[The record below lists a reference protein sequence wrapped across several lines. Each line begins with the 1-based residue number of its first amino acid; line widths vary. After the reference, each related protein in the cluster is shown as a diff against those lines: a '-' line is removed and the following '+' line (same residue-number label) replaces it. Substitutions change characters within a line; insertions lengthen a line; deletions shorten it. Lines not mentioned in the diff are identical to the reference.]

1 MMKLK
6 SFCLFLRS
14 SIFDIRPARCAREQI
29 SRGTPRPQPALLP
42 FRHKAFRRAGGY
54 SAVRFRTSEHGARKF
69 LFKAIILLI
78 FTLLLLPGQVAL
90 AQSSSG
96 AKALLEKADKCT
108 DTLLQAKDKKK
119 LRHKWTECVDAYRD
133 MATRYPQSEE
143 AGRALYQGAKLQES
157 LFGYSGKP
165 QDLDGAIELYRRV
178 VNEHPH
184 HRVADDAQYRIGE
197 IYYHEKND
205 ITQAYL
211 EFLKVEKK
219 FPKGD
224 MRPKAQQMVE
234 KLSGMI
240 SKKESQKEIKEANAK
255 APGLTQVQGIR
266 HWSTPNYTRVVIDLE
281 RPVQYEHHL
290 LPENKEQK
298 KPRRLYLDLK
308 SAHVPS
314 DIDSAIPTQNGL
326 LQGARAGQY
335 TKDTVRVVLDIN
347 NIEGFKVFPLHDPF
361 RIVIDVRGVEAKEK
375 ERAKEKEPEPEKE
388 KEIAKEQGEEKD
400 KEKGTERA
408 KEPKEV
414 AKAEKRKPK
423 RGVAKAKEPD
433 KTVSL
438 ARQLGLN
445 VKRIVI
451 DPGHGGKDP
460 GSYIE
465 GQIVEKDITLA
476 LAQIVEKKVEE
487 KFDIDVI
494 LTRDKDTFIPLEKRT
509 AFANINKADLFISL
523 HINAHKQ
530 PEVHGFETY
539 FLNMATDERAVLVAA
554 RENATSEKSIS
565 DLQSILND
573 LMLNTKISESSKLA
587 HEVQRGVLG
596 QVKRK
601 YEDTRDLGVKQAP
614 FYVLIG
620 AEMPAI
626 LVETG
631 FMTNPVE
638 RRRLQNR
645 KYLETLADGIVAGVE
660 RYMRSLSKSTR
671 G

>member
-1 MMKLK
+1 M
-6 SFCLFLRS
+6 
-14 SIFDIRPARCAREQI
+14 ITHWIR
-29 SRGTPRPQPALLP
+29 
-42 FRHKAFRRAGGY
+42 
-54 SAVRFRTSEHGARKF
+54 
-69 LFKAIILLI
+69 ILLI
-78 FTLLLLPGQVAL
+78 FTLLLFTRHEAL

-96 AKALLEKADKCT
+96 AKALLDKADRCA
-108 DTLLQAKDKKK
+108 DTLSQAKDKKK
-119 LRHKWTECVDAYRD
+119 LRHKWIECVDAYRD
-133 MATRYPQSEE
+133 VASRYPQSEE
-143 AGRALYQGAKLQES
+143 AGWALYKGAKVQEN
-157 LFGYSGKP
+157 LFGYSGRP
-165 QDLDGAIELYRRV
+165 QDLDGAVELYRRV
-178 VNEHPH
+178 ANEHPN

-197 IYYHEKND
+197 ICYYEKND

-211 EFLKVEKK
+211 EFLKVEKR

-224 MRPKAQQMVE
+224 MRPKAQQMLE
-234 KLSGMI
+234 KLSLMI

-255 APGLTQVQGIR
+255 TPGLTQVQGIR

-290 LPENKEQK
+290 LPENKELK

-308 SAHVPS
+308 STHVPNE
-314 DIDSAIPTQNGL
+314 IDSAISIQDGL

-361 RIVIDVRGVEAKEK
+361 RIVIDVRGAEVKDKEK
-375 ERAKEKEPEPEKE
+375 EKVKEKEPEPEK
-388 KEIAKEQGEEKD
+388 AKESDRE
-400 KEKGTERA
+400 

-414 AKAEKRKPK
+414 AKVEPRRPK

-433 KTVSL
+433 KTVTL

-460 GSYIE
+460 GSYLE
-465 GQIVEKDITLA
+465 NQIIEKDITLA
-476 LAQIVEKKVEE
+476 LAQMVEKKVEE

-494 LTRDKDTFIPLEKRT
+494 LTRDRDVFVPLEKRT

-530 PEVHGFETY
+530 PDVHGFETY

-596 QVKRK
+596 QVKKK
-601 YEDTRDLGVKQAP
+601 YEDVRDLGVKQAP

>member
-1 MMKLK
+1 MMKLTLPAVTFGVRY
-6 SFCLFLRS
+6 SLFDLPAVPVNGFPMEPPTFNRQGFHSVTKHFAGQAGSLRL
-14 SIFDIRPARCAREQI
+14 
-29 SRGTPRPQPALLP
+29 SRL
-42 FRHKAFRRAGGY
+42 RR
-54 SAVRFRTSEHGARKF
+54 VRFGT
-69 LFKAIILLI
+69 LI
-78 FTLLLLPGQVAL
+78 LLLLILLFLPREGAP
-90 AQSSSG
+90 AQTPSA
-96 AKALLEKADKCT
+96 AKTLLEKADRCS
-108 DTLLQAKDKKK
+108 DALLQSKDKKK
-119 LRHKWTECVDAYRD
+119 LRHKWTECIDAYLEV
-133 MATRYPQSEE
+133 ASRYPQSEE
-143 AGRALYQGAKLQES
+143 AGWALYKGAKLQEN
-157 LFGYSGKP
+157 LFGYSGRA
-165 QDLDGAIELYRRV
+165 QDLDAAIELYRRV
-178 VNEHPH
+178 TNEHPN
-184 HRVADDAQYRIGE
+184 HRIADDAQFKIGE
-197 IYYHEKND
+197 ITYLEKND

-255 APGLTQVQGIR
+255 AHGLTQVQGIR

-281 RPVQYEHHL
+281 RPVQYEQHL

-308 SAHVPS
+308 NAQVPS
-314 DIDSAIPTQNGL
+314 DIDSAIPIQNGL

-361 RIVIDVRGVEAKEK
+361 RIVIDVRGAEVKEK
-375 ERAKEKEPEPEKE
+375 EKEKVKEKEPEPEKE
-388 KEIAKEQGEEKD
+388 KEVAKEKEEEE
-400 KEKGTERA
+400 KEKGTEGG
-408 KEPKEV
+408 KEPRKA
-414 AKAEKRKPK
+414 AKVEPRKPK

-433 KTVSL
+433 KTVTL

-460 GSYIE
+460 GCYIE
-465 GQIVEKDITLA
+465 GQIEEKDITLA

-494 LTRDKDTFIPLEKRT
+494 LTRDKDVFTPLEKRT
-509 AFANINKADLFISL
+509 AFANMNKADLFISL
-523 HINAHKQ
+523 HVNAHKQ
-530 PEVHGFETY
+530 PDVHGFETY

-601 YEDTRDLGVKQAP
+601 YEEVRDLGVKQAP

-638 RRRLQNR
+638 RKRLKNP
-645 KYLETLADGIVAGVE
+645 KYLETLADGIVAGIE
-660 RYMRSLSKSTR
+660 RYMKSLSKSSR

>member
-1 MMKLK
+1 M
-6 SFCLFLRS
+6 
-14 SIFDIRPARCAREQI
+14 I
-29 SRGTPRPQPALLP
+29 SRWIL
-42 FRHKAFRRAGGY
+42 
-54 SAVRFRTSEHGARKF
+54 
-69 LFKAIILLI
+69 ILLI
-78 FTLLLLPGQVAL
+78 LPLLFFARQVAL

-96 AKALLEKADKCT
+96 AKALLEKADKCA

-133 MATRYPQSEE
+133 AASRFPQSEE
-143 AGRALYQGAKLQES
+143 AGWALYKGAKLQEN

-165 QDLDGAIELYRRV
+165 QDLDAAIDLYRRV
-178 VNEHPH
+178 INEHPT

-240 SKKESQKEIKEANAK
+240 SKKESQKEIKEANSK

-290 LPENKEQK
+290 LPENREQK

-308 SAHVPS
+308 SAHVPR
-314 DIDSAIPTQNGL
+314 DIDSAVPIQNGL

-347 NIEGFKVFPLHDPF
+347 DIEGFKVFPLHDPF
-361 RIVIDVRGVEAKEK
+361 RIVIDVRGAEAKEK

-388 KEIAKEQGEEKD
+388 KEIAKEQVEEKD

-414 AKAEKRKPK
+414 AKVEPRKPK

-460 GSYIE
+460 GCYLE
-465 GQIVEKDITLA
+465 GRIVEKDITLA

-494 LTRDKDTFIPLEKRT
+494 LTRDKDIFVPLEKRT
-509 AFANINKADLFISL
+509 AFANVNKADLFISL

-539 FLNMATDERAVLVAA
+539 FLNMATDERAVLVSLKDT
-554 RENATSEKSIS
+554 ATTEKSIS

-596 QVKRK
+596 QVKKK
-601 YEDTRDLGVKQAP
+601 YEDVRDLGVKQAP

-631 FMTNPVE
+631 FMTNPAE
-638 RRRLQNR
+638 RKRLQNQ
-645 KYLETLADGIVAGVE
+645 KYLETLAEGIAAGVE
-660 RYMRSLSKSTR
+660 RYMKSLAKPVR

>member
-1 MMKLK
+1 
-6 SFCLFLRS
+6 
-14 SIFDIRPARCAREQI
+14 
-29 SRGTPRPQPALLP
+29 
-42 FRHKAFRRAGGY
+42 
-54 SAVRFRTSEHGARKF
+54 
-69 LFKAIILLI
+69 
-78 FTLLLLPGQVAL
+78 
-90 AQSSSG
+90 
-96 AKALLEKADKCT
+96 
-108 DTLLQAKDKKK
+108 
-119 LRHKWTECVDAYRD
+119 
-133 MATRYPQSEE
+133 
-143 AGRALYQGAKLQES
+143 
-157 LFGYSGKP
+157 
-165 QDLDGAIELYRRV
+165 
-178 VNEHPH
+178 
-184 HRVADDAQYRIGE
+184 
-197 IYYHEKND
+197 
-205 ITQAYL
+205 
-211 EFLKVEKK
+211 
-219 FPKGD
+219 
-224 MRPKAQQMVE
+224 
-234 KLSGMI
+234 
-240 SKKESQKEIKEANAK
+240 
-255 APGLTQVQGIR
+255 
-266 HWSTPNYTRVVIDLE
+266 VVIDLE

-290 LPENKEQK
+290 LPENKELK

-308 SAHVPS
+308 NTLVTT
-314 DIDSAIPTQNGL
+314 DIDSEIPIENGL

-361 RIVIDVRGVEAKEK
+361 RIVIDVRGAEAKEK
-375 ERAKEKEPEPEKE
+375 EKEKAKEEEPAPEKE
-388 KEIAKEQGEEKD
+388 KEIAKEKEEEKE
-400 KEKGTERA
+400 KEKATERE
-408 KEPKEV
+408 KEAV
-414 AKAEKRKPK
+414 AKVEPRKPK
-423 RGVAKAKEPD
+423 RGVAKPKEPD
-433 KTVSL
+433 KTVTL

-460 GSYIE
+460 GSYLD

-476 LAQIVEKKVEE
+476 LAQIVEKRVEE

-494 LTRDKDTFIPLEKRT
+494 LTRDKDIFIPLEKRT
-509 AFANINKADLFISL
+509 AFANVNKADLFISL

-530 PEVHGFETY
+530 PDVHGFETY

-596 QVKRK
+596 QVRK
-601 YEDTRDLGVKQAP
+601 KYDGIRDLGVKQAP

-660 RYMRSLSKSTR
+660 RYMKSLSKSTR

>member
-1 MMKLK
+1 MTTHW
-6 SFCLFLRS
+6 
-14 SIFDIRPARCAREQI
+14 IRI
-29 SRGTPRPQPALLP
+29 
-42 FRHKAFRRAGGY
+42 
-54 SAVRFRTSEHGARKF
+54 
-69 LFKAIILLI
+69 
-78 FTLLLLPGQVAL
+78 LLLLPLLFFTRQVAL

-96 AKALLEKADKCT
+96 PKALMEKADRCA

-133 MATRYPQSEE
+133 VASRYPKSEE
-143 AGRALYQGAKLQES
+143 AGWALYRGAKLQES

-165 QDLDGAIELYRRV
+165 QDLDTAVELYRRV
-178 VNEHPH
+178 ANEHPN

-197 IYYHEKND
+197 ITYHEKND

-224 MRPKAQQMVE
+224 MRPKAHQMVE

-255 APGLTQVQGIR
+255 TPGPTQVQGIR

-281 RPVQYEHHL
+281 KPVQYEHHL
-290 LPENKEQK
+290 LPENKEQN

-308 SAHVPS
+308 NAHVS
-314 DIDSAIPTQNGL
+314 GDIDSALSIQNGL

-335 TKDTVRVVLDIN
+335 TRDTVRVVLDIN
-347 NIEGFKVFPLHDPF
+347 NIEGFKIFPLHDPF
-361 RIVIDVRGVEAKEK
+361 RIVIDVRGAEAKEREK
-375 ERAKEKEPEPEKE
+375 EKVREKEPEPDKE
-388 KEIAKEQGEEKD
+388 KEIAKEKEPE
-400 KEKGTERA
+400 KEKVPENG
-408 KEPKEV
+408 KEPREA
-414 AKAEKRKPK
+414 AKVEPRKPK

-465 GQIVEKDITLA
+465 GQIVEKDLTLA
-476 LAQIVEKKVEE
+476 LAQIVERKVEE
-487 KFDIDVI
+487 KFNIDVI
-494 LTRDKDTFIPLEKRT
+494 LTRDKDVFIPLERRT

-530 PEVHGFETY
+530 PDVHGFETY

-596 QVKRK
+596 QVKKK
-601 YEDTRDLGVKQAP
+601 YDDIRDLGVKQAP

-620 AEMPAI
+620 AELPAI

-638 RRRLQNR
+638 RKRLQNP

-660 RYMRSLSKSTR
+660 RYMKSLSRSTR

>member
-1 MMKLK
+1 MITH
-6 SFCLFLRS
+6 C
-14 SIFDIRPARCAREQI
+14 IR
-29 SRGTPRPQPALLP
+29 
-42 FRHKAFRRAGGY
+42 
-54 SAVRFRTSEHGARKF
+54 
-69 LFKAIILLI
+69 ILLI
-78 FTLLLLPGQVAL
+78 LTLLFFTRHEAL
-90 AQSSSG
+90 AQTSSG
-96 AKALLEKADKCT
+96 AKALLEKADRCAS
-108 DTLLQAKDKKK
+108 TLSQAKDKKK
-119 LRHKWTECVDAYRD
+119 LRHKWIECIDAYRD
-133 MATRYPQSEE
+133 VASRHPQSEE
-143 AGRALYQGAKLQES
+143 AGWALYRGGKLQEN
-157 LFGYSGKP
+157 LFGYSGKA
-165 QDLDGAIELYRRV
+165 QDLDGAVELYRRM
-178 VNEHPH
+178 VNEHPN
-184 HRVADDAQYRIGE
+184 HRVADDAQYRIGD
-197 IYYHEKND
+197 IFYREKND

-211 EFLKVEKK
+211 EFLKVQKK

-224 MRPKAQQMVE
+224 MRPKAEQMTE

-255 APGLTQVQGIR
+255 APGLAQVQGIR

-281 RPVQYEHHL
+281 RPVQFEYHL
-290 LPENKEQK
+290 LPENKELK

-308 SAHVPS
+308 STQVPS
-314 DIDSAIPTQNGL
+314 DINSEIPIKDGL

-335 TKDTVRVVLDIN
+335 TKDTVRVVLDIDS
-347 NIEGFKVFPLHDPF
+347 IDGHKVFPLHDPF
-361 RIVIDVRGVEAKEK
+361 RIVIDVRGSEVKETEKEK
-375 ERAKEKEPEPEKE
+375 RKEKEPEKA
-388 KEIAKEQGEEKD
+388 KEIDNEK
-400 KEKGTERA
+400 A
-408 KEPKEV
+408 PKEV
-414 AKAEKRKPK
+414 AKVEPRRPK
-423 RGVAKAKEPD
+423 KGVARAKEPD

-438 ARQLGLN
+438 ASQLGLN

-460 GSYIE
+460 GCFIE

-476 LAQIVEKKVEE
+476 LAQIVGKKVEE
-487 KFDIDVI
+487 KFHIDVI
-494 LTRDKDTFIPLEKRT
+494 LTRDKDVFVPLEKRT
-509 AFANINKADLFISL
+509 AFANVNRADLFISL

-530 PEVHGFETY
+530 PDVHGFETY

-601 YEDTRDLGVKQAP
+601 YENVKDLGVKQAP

-620 AEMPAI
+620 AQMPAV

-631 FMTNPVE
+631 FITNPAE
-638 RRRLQNR
+638 RKRLQNQ
-645 KYLETLADGIVAGVE
+645 KYLETLADGIVAGIE
-660 RYMRSLSKSTR
+660 RYMKSLAKPTR

>member
-1 MMKLK
+1 MTTHW
-6 SFCLFLRS
+6 LR
-14 SIFDIRPARCAREQI
+14 
-29 SRGTPRPQPALLP
+29 
-42 FRHKAFRRAGGY
+42 
-54 SAVRFRTSEHGARKF
+54 
-69 LFKAIILLI
+69 ILLI
-78 FTLLLLPGQVAL
+78 LPLLFFARHEAL

-96 AKALLEKADKCT
+96 AKALLEKADRCA
-108 DTLLQAKDKKK
+108 DTLLQSKDKRK
-119 LRHKWTECVDAYRD
+119 LRHKWTECVDDYRNV
-133 MATRYPQSEE
+133 ASRFPQSEE
-143 AGRALYQGAKLQES
+143 AGWALYRGAKLQES

-165 QDLDGAIELYRRV
+165 QDLEAAIELYKRV
-178 VNEHPH
+178 ANEYPS
-184 HRVADDAQYRIGE
+184 HRIADDAQFRIGE
-197 IYYHEKND
+197 ITYREKND

-240 SKKESQKEIKEANAK
+240 SRKESQKEIKEANAK
-255 APGLTQVQGIR
+255 APGLTQVQAIR

-308 SAHVPS
+308 SAQVPS
-314 DIDSAIPTQNGL
+314 DIDSAIPIQNGL
-326 LQGARAGQY
+326 LEGARAGQY

-361 RIVIDVRGVEAKEK
+361 RIVIDVRGAEIKEK
-375 ERAKEKEPEPEKE
+375 EKEKAKEKEPEPEKE
-388 KEIAKEQGEEKD
+388 IEADKGKEEP
-400 KEKGTERA
+400 KEKEKAPEKG

-414 AKAEKRKPK
+414 AKVEPRKPR
-423 RGVAKAKEPD
+423 RGVAKAKQPD
-433 KTVSL
+433 KTVTL

-445 VKRIVI
+445 VKRIVL

-460 GSYIE
+460 GCYIE

-476 LAQIVEKKVEE
+476 LAQIVERKVEE

-494 LTRDKDTFIPLEKRT
+494 LTRDKDSFTPLEKRT
-509 AFANINKADLFISL
+509 AFANVNKADLFISL

-530 PEVHGFETY
+530 PDVHGFETY

-587 HEVQRGVLG
+587 YEVQRGVLG
-596 QVKRK
+596 QVKKK
-601 YEDTRDLGVKQAP
+601 YEDVRDLGVKQAP

-638 RRRLQNR
+638 RKRLQNP
-645 KYLETLADGIVAGVE
+645 KYLETLADGIVAGIE
-660 RYMRSLSKSTR
+660 RYMKSLSRSTR

>member
-1 MMKLK
+1 M
-6 SFCLFLRS
+6 
-14 SIFDIRPARCAREQI
+14 INHWIR
-29 SRGTPRPQPALLP
+29 
-42 FRHKAFRRAGGY
+42 
-54 SAVRFRTSEHGARKF
+54 
-69 LFKAIILLI
+69 ILLI
-78 FTLLLLPGQVAL
+78 LTLLFFARHEAF
-90 AQSSSG
+90 AQTSAG
-96 AKALLEKADKCT
+96 AKALLDKADRCA

-119 LRHKWTECVDAYRD
+119 LRHKWIECVDAYRD
-133 MATRYPQSEE
+133 VAARYPQSEE
-143 AGRALYQGAKLQES
+143 AGWALYRGAKLEEN

-165 QDLDGAIELYRRV
+165 QDLDGAVELYRRLA
-178 VNEHPH
+178 NEHPN
-184 HRVADDAQYRIGE
+184 HRVADDAQYKIGE

-224 MRPKAQQMVE
+224 MRPKAQQMLD

-255 APGLTQVQGIR
+255 APGPAQVQAIR
-266 HWSTPNYTRVVIDLE
+266 HWSTPNYTRVVIDLD

-290 LPENKEQK
+290 LPENKELK

-308 SAHVPS
+308 NAHVPS
-314 DIDSAIPTQNGL
+314 DIDSDILIKDGL
-326 LQGARAGQY
+326 LQGARAGQF
-335 TKDTVRVVLDIN
+335 TRDTVRVVLDIDS
-347 NIEGFKVFPLHDPF
+347 IEGHKVFPLQDPF
-361 RIVIDVRGVEAKEK
+361 RIVIDVRGAEVKEQEK
-375 ERAKEKEPEPEKE
+375 AKEKEPEPEKE
-388 KEIAKEQGEEKD
+388 KEID
-400 KEKGTERA
+400 KE

-414 AKAEKRKPK
+414 AKVEPRRPK

-433 KTVSL
+433 KSVSL
-438 ARQLGLN
+438 ARQLGLS
-445 VKRIVI
+445 VKKIVI

-460 GSYIE
+460 GCYIE

-476 LAQIVEKKVEE
+476 LAQIVGKKVEE
-487 KFDIDVI
+487 KFGIDVI
-494 LTRDKDTFIPLEKRT
+494 LTRDKDTFVPLEKRT
-509 AFANINKADLFISL
+509 AFANVNKADLFISL

-587 HEVQRGVLG
+587 YEVQRGILG

-601 YEDTRDLGVKQAP
+601 YENVRDLGVKQAP

-638 RRRLQNR
+638 RKRLQNR
-645 KYLETLADGIVAGVE
+645 RYLETLADGIVAGVE
-660 RYMRSLSKSTR
+660 RYMKSLAKPTK

>member
-1 MMKLK
+1 M
-6 SFCLFLRS
+6 
-14 SIFDIRPARCAREQI
+14 IAQWIR
-29 SRGTPRPQPALLP
+29 
-42 FRHKAFRRAGGY
+42 
-54 SAVRFRTSEHGARKF
+54 
-69 LFKAIILLI
+69 ILLI
-78 FTLLLLPGQVAL
+78 LPLLFFMRHEAF

-96 AKALLEKADKCT
+96 AKALLEKADRCA
-108 DTLLQAKDKKK
+108 DALQQAKDKKK
-119 LRHKWTECVDAYRD
+119 LRHKWIECADAYRD
-133 MATRYPQSEE
+133 VATRYPQSEE
-143 AGRALYQGAKLQES
+143 AGWALYKGAKLQEN

-165 QDLDGAIELYRRV
+165 QDLDAAIELYRRV
-178 VNEHPH
+178 ANEHPN

-197 IYYHEKND
+197 IYYQEKND

-281 RPVQYEHHL
+281 RPVQFEHHL
-290 LPENKEQK
+290 IPENKELK

-308 SAHVPS
+308 STHVPS
-314 DIDSAIPTQNGL
+314 DIDSAITIRDGL

-361 RIVIDVRGVEAKEK
+361 RIVIDVRGAEAKEK
-375 ERAKEKEPEPEKE
+375 EKVKEKEPEPEKE
-388 KEIAKEQGEEKD
+388 TEQAKEKAPD
-400 KEKGTERA
+400 KE

-414 AKAEKRKPK
+414 AKVEPRKPK

-460 GSYIE
+460 GCYLE

-509 AFANINKADLFISL
+509 AFANMNKADLFISL

-530 PEVHGFETY
+530 PDVHGFETY

-596 QVKRK
+596 QVKKK
-601 YEDTRDLGVKQAP
+601 YDDVRDLGVKQAP

-638 RRRLQNR
+638 RKRLQSQ
-645 KYLETLADGIVAGVE
+645 KYLETLAEGIVAGVE
-660 RYMRSLSKSTR
+660 RYMKSLSKSTR

>member
-1 MMKLK
+1 M
-6 SFCLFLRS
+6 
-14 SIFDIRPARCAREQI
+14 IIHWIR
-29 SRGTPRPQPALLP
+29 
-42 FRHKAFRRAGGY
+42 
-54 SAVRFRTSEHGARKF
+54 
-69 LFKAIILLI
+69 ILLI
-78 FTLLLLPGQVAL
+78 LTFLFFTRHEAL

-96 AKALLEKADKCT
+96 AKALMEKGDRCADSLVQSKE
-108 DTLLQAKDKKK
+108 KKR
-119 LRHKWTECVDAYRD
+119 LRHKWVECIDDYGDVASRH
-133 MATRYPQSEE
+133 PQSEE
-143 AGRALYQGAKLQES
+143 AGWALYKGAKLQEN
-157 LFGYSGKP
+157 LFRYSGKP
-165 QDLDGAIELYRRV
+165 QDLDGALELYRRV
-178 VNEHPH
+178 VNEYPN

-197 IYYHEKND
+197 IVYLEKND

-219 FPKGD
+219 YPKGD
-224 MRPKAQQMVE
+224 MRPKAQQMLE
-234 KLSGMI
+234 TLSGMI
-240 SKKESQKEIKEANAK
+240 TKKESQKELKEVNAK
-255 APGLTQVQGIR
+255 APGPTQVQGIR
-266 HWSTPNYTRVVIDLE
+266 HWSTPNYTRVVVDLE
-281 RPVQYEHHL
+281 RPVQFEHHL
-290 LPENKEQK
+290 LPENKELK

-308 SAHVPS
+308 NTQVSS
-314 DIDSAIPTQNGL
+314 DIDTEIPIKDGL
-326 LQGARAGQY
+326 LQGARAGQF

-361 RIVIDVRGVEAKEK
+361 RIVIDVRGAEVKEK
-375 ERAKEKEPEPEKE
+375 ENEKVKEKEPELEKE
-388 KEIAKEQGEEKD
+388 KEIDKD
-400 KEKGTERA
+400 KEA
-408 KEPKEV
+408 KEL
-414 AKAEKRKPK
+414 AKVEPRRPR

-460 GSYIE
+460 GCYIE

-476 LAQIVEKKVEE
+476 LAQLVEKKVEE

-509 AFANINKADLFISL
+509 AFANMNKADLFISL

-601 YEDTRDLGVKQAP
+601 YEGTRDLGVKQAP

-631 FMTNPVE
+631 FMTNPAE
-638 RRRLQNR
+638 RRRLQNQ

-660 RYMRSLSKSTR
+660 RYMKSLAKPTR

>member
-1 MMKLK
+1 ML
-6 SFCLFLRS
+6 
-14 SIFDIRPARCAREQI
+14 
-29 SRGTPRPQPALLP
+29 
-42 FRHKAFRRAGGY
+42 
-54 SAVRFRTSEHGARKF
+54 
-69 LFKAIILLI
+69 
-78 FTLLLLPGQVAL
+78 TLLFFARHEAL
-90 AQSSSG
+90 AQPSSG
-96 AKALLEKADKCT
+96 AKALLEKADRCA
-108 DTLLQAKDKKK
+108 DTLSQAKDKKK
-119 LRHKWTECVDAYRD
+119 LRHKWIECMDAYRD
-133 MATRYPQSEE
+133 VASRHPQSEE
-143 AGRALYQGAKLQES
+143 AGWALYRGAKLQEN

-165 QDLDGAIELYRRV
+165 QDLDGAVELYRRV
-178 VNEHPH
+178 ANEHPN
-184 HRVADDAQYRIGE
+184 HRLADDSQYRIGE

-205 ITQAYL
+205 LTQAYL
-211 EFLKVEKK
+211 EFLKVEIK

-224 MRPKAQQMVE
+224 MRPKAQQMTE

-255 APGLTQVQGIR
+255 APGPTQVQAIR

-281 RPVQYEHHL
+281 RPIQFEHHL

-308 SAHVPS
+308 NAHVPS
-314 DIDSAIPTQNGL
+314 DINSEIPIKDGL
-326 LQGARAGQY
+326 LQGARAGQFS
-335 TKDTVRVVLDIN
+335 KDTVRVVLDIN

-361 RIVIDVRGVEAKEK
+361 RIVIDVRGAEVKEK
-375 ERAKEKEPEPEKE
+375 EKAKEPEPEKA
-388 KEIAKEQGEEKD
+388 KEID
-400 KEKGTERA
+400 KE

-414 AKAEKRKPK
+414 AKVEPRRPK

-460 GSYIE
+460 GCYME
-465 GQIVEKDITLA
+465 GQIVEKDIVLA

-494 LTRDKDTFIPLEKRT
+494 LTRDRDTFIPLEKRT
-509 AFANINKADLFISL
+509 ALANINKADLFISL

-530 PEVHGFETY
+530 PDVHGFETY
-539 FLNMATDERAVLVAA
+539 FLNMATDERAVLLAA

-587 HEVQRGVLG
+587 HEVQRAVLG
-596 QVKRK
+596 QVKKK
-601 YEDTRDLGVKQAP
+601 YEGVRDLGVKQAP

-631 FMTNPVE
+631 FMTNPME
-638 RRRLQNR
+638 RKRLQNQ
-645 KYLETLADGIVAGVE
+645 KYLETLADGIVTGVE
-660 RYMRSLSKSTR
+660 RYMKSLAKPTR

>member
-1 MMKLK
+1 M
-6 SFCLFLRS
+6 
-14 SIFDIRPARCAREQI
+14 IAYWIR
-29 SRGTPRPQPALLP
+29 
-42 FRHKAFRRAGGY
+42 
-54 SAVRFRTSEHGARKF
+54 
-69 LFKAIILLI
+69 ILLVLPLLF
-78 FTLLLLPGQVAL
+78 FTTHEAP
-90 AQSSSG
+90 AQSPSSP
-96 AKALLEKADKCT
+96 KALLEKADRCA
-108 DTLLQAKDKKK
+108 DTLLKAKDKKK
-119 LRHKWTECVDAYRD
+119 LRHKWTECIDAYRD
-133 MATRYPQSEE
+133 VALRYPQGEE
-143 AGRALYQGAKLQES
+143 AGWALYKGAKLQEN
-157 LFGYSGKP
+157 LFGYSGKL
-165 QDLDGAIELYRRV
+165 QDLDAAVELYRGV
-178 VNEHPH
+178 VNEHPN

-205 ITQAYL
+205 VTQAYL

-224 MRPKAQQMVE
+224 MRPKAQQMIE
-234 KLSGMI
+234 NLSGVI

-308 SAHVPS
+308 NTHVPS
-314 DIDSAIPTQNGL
+314 DISSEIPIQDGL

-335 TKDTVRVVLDIN
+335 TRETVRVVLDISD
-347 NIEGFKVFPLHDPF
+347 IEGFKVFPLHDPF
-361 RIVIDVRGVEAKEK
+361 RIVIDVRGADVKEKAKENV
-375 ERAKEKEPEPEKE
+375 KEKEPEKE
-388 KEIAKEQGEEKD
+388 KETDKEKEKETEKD
-400 KEKGTERA
+400 KESKALA
-408 KEPKEV
+408 KVEP
-414 AKAEKRKPK
+414 RRPK
-423 RGVAKAKEPD
+423 RGVAKAKEAD

-445 VKRIVI
+445 VRRIVI

-494 LTRDKDTFIPLEKRT
+494 LTRDKDTFIALEKRT
-509 AFANINKADLFISL
+509 AFANMNKADLFISL

-596 QVKRK
+596 QVKKK
-601 YEDTRDLGVKQAP
+601 YDGVRDLGVKQAP

-631 FMTNPVE
+631 FMTNPAE
-638 RRRLQNR
+638 RKRLQNQ
-645 KYLETLADGIVAGVE
+645 KYLETLAEGIVAGVE
-660 RYMRSLSKSTR
+660 RYMKSLAKPVR

>member
-1 MMKLK
+1 MVKLN
-6 SFCLFLRS
+6 SFCGFLRTS
-14 SIFDIRPARCAREQI
+14 LFDIR
-29 SRGTPRPQPALLP
+29 
-42 FRHKAFRRAGGY
+42 Y
-54 SAVRFRTSEHGARKF
+54 SAVRFGT
-69 LFKAIILLI
+69 LILL
-78 FTLLLLPGQVAL
+78 FLTLLFLTRQAAL
-90 AQSSSG
+90 AQSPSPV
-96 AKALLEKADKCT
+96 KPLLERADRCA
-108 DTLLQAKDKKK
+108 DTLLQAKDKKM
-119 LRHKWTECVDAYRD
+119 LRHKFTECVDAYCDVASRH
-133 MATRYPQSEE
+133 PQSEE
-143 AGRALYQGAKLQES
+143 AGWALYRGAKLQET
-157 LFGYSGKP
+157 LFGYSAKP
-165 QDLDGAIELYRRV
+165 QDLDAAIELYRRV
-178 VNEHPH
+178 ANEHPA

-197 IYYHEKND
+197 IYYREKND
-205 ITQAYL
+205 LTQAYL
-211 EFLKVEKK
+211 EFLKVEKR

-240 SKKESQKEIKEANAK
+240 TKKESQKEIKEANAK

-290 LPENKEQK
+290 LPENREQK

-308 SAHVPS
+308 NTHAPS
-314 DIDSAIPTQNGL
+314 EIESAIPIQDGL

-361 RIVIDVRGVEAKEK
+361 RIVIDVRGAEAKEK
-375 ERAKEKEPEPEKE
+375 AKEKEPEPEKE
-388 KEIAKEQGEEKD
+388 KDTD
-400 KEKGTERA
+400 KEPEEAA
-408 KEPKEV
+408 KVEP
-414 AKAEKRKPK
+414 RKPK

-438 ARQLGLN
+438 ASQLGLN

-476 LAQIVEKKVEE
+476 LAQIVEKKVEG

-494 LTRDKDTFIPLEKRT
+494 LTRDKDTFMPLEKRT
-509 AFANINKADLFISL
+509 AFANMNKADLFLSL

-530 PEVHGFETY
+530 PDIHGFETY

-587 HEVQRGVLG
+587 HDVQRCVLG
-596 QVKRK
+596 QVKKK
-601 YEDTRDLGVKQAP
+601 YDGVKDLGVKQAP

-620 AEMPAI
+620 AEMPAV

-638 RRRLQNR
+638 RKRLQNQ

-660 RYMRSLSKSTR
+660 RYIKRLSRSAS

>member
-1 MMKLK
+1 MMKLD
-6 SFCLFLRS
+6 SFCSFLRS
-14 SIFDIRPARCAREQI
+14 SLFDIR
-29 SRGTPRPQPALLP
+29 
-42 FRHKAFRRAGGY
+42 Y
-54 SAVRFRTSEHGARKF
+54 SAVRFRTSSHPAHKF
-69 LFKAIILLI
+69 LFKNILLLI
-78 FTLLLLPGQVAL
+78 LVLSLHPRHDAY
-90 AQSSSG
+90 AQSPSA
-96 AKALLEKADKCT
+96 AKTLLEKADRCAN
-108 DTLLQAKDKKK
+108 TLLQSKDKKK
-119 LRHKWTECVDAYRD
+119 LRHKWMECVEAYRD
-133 MATRYPQSEE
+133 VASRYPQSEE
-143 AGRALYQGAKLQES
+143 AGWALYRGARLQES
-157 LFGYSGKP
+157 LSGYSGKP
-165 QDLDGAIELYRRV
+165 QDLDGAIDFYRRV
-178 VNEHPH
+178 ANEHPNL
-184 HRVADDAQYRIGE
+184 RVADDAQYRIGE
-197 IYYHEKND
+197 IYYQDKND

-255 APGLTQVQGIR
+255 AQGLTQVQDIR

-281 RPVQYEHHL
+281 RPVQFEHHL
-290 LPENKEQK
+290 LPENKELK

-308 SAHVPS
+308 NAQVPK
-314 DIDSAIPTQNGL
+314 DIDSTISIQDGL

-335 TKDTVRVVLDIN
+335 TKDTVRVVLDIDT
-347 NIEGFKVFPLHDPF
+347 IEGYKVFPLHDPF
-361 RIVIDVRGVEAKEK
+361 RIVIDVRGGEVKEK
-375 ERAKEKEPEPEKE
+375 AIEKAREKEPEPEKE
-388 KEIAKEQGEEKD
+388 KEIDKDSDKEAVKDIAKEIGKQ
-400 KEKGTERA
+400 

-414 AKAEKRKPK
+414 AKIEPRRPK

-433 KTVSL
+433 KTVTL

-460 GSYIE
+460 GCYIE

-476 LAQIVEKKVEE
+476 LAQIVEKKVQE
-487 KFDIDVI
+487 KFDIEVI
-494 LTRDKDTFIPLEKRT
+494 LTRDKDSFVPLEKRT
-509 AFANINKADLFISL
+509 AFANVNKADLFISL

-530 PEVHGFETY
+530 PDVHGFETY

-587 HEVQRGVLG
+587 HEVQRGVLA
-596 QVKRK
+596 QVKKR
-601 YEDTRDLGVKQAP
+601 YEDVRDLGVKQAP

-638 RRRLQNR
+638 RKRLQNP

-660 RYMRSLSKSTR
+660 RYVKSLSKSTR

>member
-1 MMKLK
+1 M
-6 SFCLFLRS
+6 
-14 SIFDIRPARCAREQI
+14 
-29 SRGTPRPQPALLP
+29 
-42 FRHKAFRRAGGY
+42 
-54 SAVRFRTSEHGARKF
+54 
-69 LFKAIILLI
+69 
-78 FTLLLLPGQVAL
+78 
-90 AQSSSG
+90 
-96 AKALLEKADKCT
+96 
-108 DTLLQAKDKKK
+108 
-119 LRHKWTECVDAYRD
+119 
-133 MATRYPQSEE
+133 
-143 AGRALYQGAKLQES
+143 
-157 LFGYSGKP
+157 
-165 QDLDGAIELYRRV
+165 RV
-178 VNEHPH
+178 
-184 HRVADDAQYRIGE
+184 
-197 IYYHEKND
+197 
-205 ITQAYL
+205 
-211 EFLKVEKK
+211 
-219 FPKGD
+219 
-224 MRPKAQQMVE
+224 KAQQMTE

-255 APGLTQVQGIR
+255 TPGLTLVQGIR

-281 RPVQYEHHL
+281 RPIQYEHHL
-290 LPENKEQK
+290 LPENRELK

-308 SAHVPS
+308 STHVPT
-314 DIDSAIPTQNGL
+314 DIDSAILIQDGL

-361 RIVIDVRGVEAKEK
+361 RIVIDVRGAEDKEK
-375 ERAKEKEPEPEKE
+375 GKEKAREPEPEKE
-388 KEIAKEQGEEKD
+388 KEVD
-400 KEKGTERA
+400 KE

-414 AKAEKRKPK
+414 AKLEPRRPK

-433 KTVSL
+433 KTVTL
-438 ARQLGLN
+438 ARQLGLT

-460 GSYIE
+460 GCYME

-487 KFDIDVI
+487 KFDINVI
-494 LTRDKDTFIPLEKRT
+494 LTRDKDVFVPLERRT
-509 AFANINKADLFISL
+509 AFANVNKADLFISL

-530 PEVHGFETY
+530 LDVHGFETY
-539 FLNMATDERAVLVAA
+539 FLNMATDERAVLLAA

-601 YEDTRDLGVKQAP
+601 YEDVKDLGVKQAP

-638 RRRLQNR
+638 RKHLQNQ
-645 KYLETLADGIVAGVE
+645 KYLDTLADGIVAGVE
-660 RYMRSLSKSTR
+660 RYMKSLATSTR

>member
-1 MMKLK
+1 MTKLN
-6 SFCLFLRS
+6 SFCCFLQS
-14 SIFDIRPARCAREQI
+14 SLFDIRPARCAREQI
-29 SRGTPRPQPALLP
+29 SRGTPSPQLARLP
-42 FRHKAFRRAGGY
+42 FQHKAFRRAGGY
-54 SAVRFRTSEHGARKF
+54 SAVRFRTSAHRAQRFQFGTLI
-69 LFKAIILLI
+69 LFIL
-78 FTLLLLPGQVAL
+78 TLLFLTRQVAL
-90 AQSSSG
+90 AQSTSG
-96 AKALLEKADKCT
+96 PKALLDKADRCA
-108 DTLLQAKDKKK
+108 DTLQQGKDRKK
-119 LRHKWTECVDAYRD
+119 LRHNWIECVDAYRD
-133 MATRYPQSEE
+133 VASRFPQNEE
-143 AGRALYQGAKLQES
+143 AGGALYRGAKLQEK
-157 LFGYSGKP
+157 LFHYSGKP
-165 QDLDGAIELYRRV
+165 QDLDAAIDLYRKV
-178 VNEHPH
+178 ANEHPNN
-184 HRVADDAQYRIGE
+184 RVADDAQYRIGE
-197 IYYHEKND
+197 IYYSEKND

-266 HWSTPNYTRVVIDLE
+266 HWSTPNYTRVVIDVE

-290 LPENKEQK
+290 LPENKELK

-308 SAHVPS
+308 NTHVPT
-314 DIDSAIPTQNGL
+314 DIDSAIPIQDGL

-361 RIVIDVRGVEAKEK
+361 RIVIDVRGAEVKEK
-375 ERAKEKEPEPEKE
+375 QKEKGKVKEPEPEKE
-388 KEIAKEQGEEKD
+388 KEIDKD
-400 KEKGTERA
+400 

-414 AKAEKRKPK
+414 AKVEARRPK

-460 GSYIE
+460 GSYIN

-476 LAQIVEKKVEE
+476 LAQIVERKVEE

-494 LTRDKDTFIPLEKRT
+494 LTRDKDAFIPLEKRT

-587 HEVQRGVLG
+587 HHVQRGVLG
-596 QVKRK
+596 QVKKK
-601 YEDTRDLGVKQAP
+601 YEDVRDLGVKQAP

-638 RRRLQNR
+638 RKRLQNQ

-660 RYMRSLSKSTR
+660 RYMKSLSKSTR
-671 G
+671 T